1 MTKTTATIDA
11 TETMSATALQDEF
24 KRLSLAISQGDAKAE
39 AELVKVES
47 RLELITRTEKR
58 RQAAL
63 QQEQA
68 NEAEATRQASAHAHA
83 QNVAAHEVALAA
95 KARAFSLV
103 EQVVEELV
111 SAVKLAVLEGNEAH
125 ASALRLGFSPGILAS
140 SQISTFISWRLGR
153 DGENCAGLN
162 DMAPVFPAMRVP
174 LVAPKGN

>member
-1 MTKTTATIDA
+1 MTTKTITIDDH
-11 TETMSATALQDEF
+11 ETMSATALQDEY
-24 KRLSLAISQGDAKAE
+24 KRLSLAISQGADAKAE
-39 AELVKVES
+39 AELVKVEA

-68 NEAEATRQASAHAHA
+68 NEAEATRQASLHAHA
-83 QNVAAHEVALAA
+83 KAVADHEVALAS
-95 KARAFSLV
+95 KTRAFSLV

-140 SQISTFISWRLGR
+140 SQIATYIAWKLGR
-153 DGENCAGLN
+153 DGADTAGLS
-162 DMAPVFPAMRVP
+162 DMAPVSPGLRVP
-174 LVAPKGN
+174 LVP